1 MMIKKQFI
9 KDVSNVLHN
18 KVSATEYMKFSKWH
32 FGYKDNPMRLGQ
44 SFLNT
49 YFPNIV
55 DTKLYY
61 CDNDLLSQQIIFEKY
76 IGE

>member
-1 MMIKKQFI
+1 MIKKQFI
-9 KDVSNVLHN
+9 KDLNNIVNN

-32 FGYKDNPMRLGQ
+32 FSWKDNPMRLGQ

>member
-1 MMIKKQFI
+1 MTKRIT
-9 KDVSNVLHN
+9 SE
-18 KVSATEYMKFSKWH
+18 EYNLFSEWH

-44 SFLNT
+44 SFLCT
-49 YFPNIV
+49 FFPDVV